1 MKSKPQSSIE
11 YGKGI
16 LFIEAAYCRIDT
28 SCFSKLHLAN
38 LPNGGTG

>member
-16 LFIEAAYCRIDT
+16 LFIEAAHWCLYEQHNFRYEHT
-28 SCFSKLHLAN
+28 TQREKQ
-38 LPNGGTG
+38 